1 MAEQPT
7 NNQPNKKPLTEDD
20 IKEEPAS
27 KSNNTALKVIL
38 IVIGVIAVLSIA
50 AFAAI
55 GWAGRT
61 FFDRINDSVEISED
75 SIRIGDEESGMEVS
89 GGEELSEDF
98 PTVMPLYEP
107 SDLQSS
113 SRVRQNNDVYWYAT
127 FRTDDSKSQVTSY
140 YESALDEGGWEVT
153 NVFESDDV
161 SNITASYEASQLT
174 AQVSIIPG
182 GDTATEFNLTVIDTA
197 E

>member
-20 IKEEPAS
+20 IKEEPTS
-27 KSNNTALKVIL
+27 KGNNTALKVIL

-140 YESALDEGGWEVT
+140 YESVLDEGGWEVT

-161 SNITASYEASQLT
+161 SNITASNEASQLT

-182 GDTATEFNLTVIDTA
+182 GDRATEFNLTVIDTA